1 MLRICSRTMVSNDL
15 TSLVTGR
22 YFTHQTG
29 LPSLPVPPL
38 QQTCEHYLSLLE
50 PIVEME
56 ELKRTKEL
64 VEEFQKAGGVGE
76 RLQRSLEMKARNTDN
91 WVSSTTKSIAHILYD
106 SNRVPLVVHSNVGGV
121 FPQMD
126 FKDKDGQTRFV
137 FNDRSCMFYSET
149 LPVEYIGGKPM
160 CMKQY
165 SQMLSSCRIPG
176 LEKDSLVFHGKSSNP
191 PKHIIVVHNSQF
203 FVLDV
208 YNSDG
213 TPLTVDQL
221 YVQLERICNSS
232 PEINAEPVGIL
243 TTLDRDSWSKA
254 YISLIKD
261 KINKD
266 SLSTIERSICTVCLD
281 GPMPQAS
288 DEMYNTYAGL
298 QIMHG
303 GGSQW
308 NSANRWF
315 DKTLQLIIG
324 EEGAQGF
331 NMSHAAADG
340 TIFMALADY
349 VIASMKKPE
358 KILSPVV
365 PLPKP
370 QKLHFNITP
379 DIKKYIKD
387 AKQNENKI
395 IRCCPSYEA
404 ASLRTFRDG
413 RVAAIYSTTS
423 ASAAFVKAFDDPK
436 KKNTEKVDLLEKA
449 MKVHRWNT
457 GMAMG
462 GQEVE
467 GHLGGLRMQAV
478 EEEISMPDVFT
489 DISFHKF
496 LDCRL
501 STSQVTSKS
510 GCLPC
515 ASPALLESYDMCYS
529 LTNVDI
535 TFVVTAYHTC
545 KENNAAQ
552 LIQVLE
558 NALLDMRALLAQKP
572 LSKL

>member
-1 MLRICSRTMVSNDL
+1 WFPGGETSYQTLFDLQSLSHSYSVIASDINDKIM
-15 TSLVTGR
+15 
-22 YFTHQTG
+22 FF
-29 LPSLPVPPL
+29 
-38 QQTCEHYLSLLE
+38 
-50 PIVEME
+50 M
-56 ELKRTKEL
+56 
-64 VEEFQKAGGVGE
+64 A
-76 RLQRSLEMKARNTDN
+76 
-91 WVSSTTKSIAHILYD
+91 
-106 SNRVPLVVHSNVGGV
+106 
-121 FPQMD
+121 
-126 FKDKDGQTRFV
+126 RFV

-149 LPVEYIGGKPM
+149 LPVEYMGGKPM

-191 PKHIIVVHNSQF
+191 PKHITVVHNSQF

-221 YVQLERICNSS
+221 NVQLERICNSS

-281 GPMPQAS
+281 GPIPQAS

-331 NMSHAAADG
+331 NMSHSAADG
-340 TIFMALADY
+340 TVFMVLADY

-379 DIKKYIKD
+379 DIKKYIEE
-387 AKQNENKI
+387 AKQSMDIIAQNLDLRVMVFSHYGKKVLKDHKI
-395 IRCCPSYEA
+395 SPDAFIQMAIQLAYYRMYQRCCPSYEA

-457 GMAMG
+457 GMAIS
-462 GQEVE
+462 GQEVD
-467 GHLGGLRMQAV
+467 GHLIGLRMQAV

-515 ASPALLESYDMCYS
+515 AGPALLESYDMCYS